1 MNTAKGIL
9 TCTKKET
16 NTHKKTFKI
25 LDSMSQFYHR
35 FLSCD
40 LCGIREDVLY
50 LLLSEW
56 ILFSKWW
63 DWVKE
68 GYCFWRLRKTCCYF
82 CINVHKENY
91 RNNRPNT
98 TLTFVMFGC
107 FKLFLFFCSVCCWNL
122 FKMDIMIWV
131 WEYILWLF
139 CTEFVK

>member
-1 MNTAKGIL
+1 MKINKKKQPHTH
-9 TCTKKET
+9 TKM
-16 NTHKKTFKI
+16 FKI

-35 FLSCD
+35 SLSCD
-40 LCGIREDVLY
+40 LCGIREVLY

-68 GYCFWRLRKTCCYF
+68 GLDRYCFWRLRKTCCYF

-98 TLTFVMFGC
+98 TLTFLMFGC
-107 FKLFLFFCSVCCWNL
+107 FWIVFVLFVIEIYLRWTLFQFESIYYDYSVQNL
-122 FKMDIMIWV
+122 
-131 WEYILWLF
+131 
-139 CTEFVK
+139 